1 MYPMD
6 CVFKKNV
13 SQSIQNSLV
22 LIIIPG
28 RMFSFWC
35 WLIRTIVL
43 DRWDEELFV
52 LSLVSSEEKFLWI
65 ESLLLV
71 LSYWK
76 PFEFGLFNSKSSSSS
91 SSPSINK
98 WICAFQIWHR
108 QNFHKINIKINM
120 RINKSYSYHHH
131 PNQQVGWFLLFL
143 LEENS
148 YCHYFL
154 PRLRTLRHS
163 LEKLMASS
171 SRHQIHVV
179 VLSRKLPTSSDNG
192 RRWY

>member
-1 MYPMD
+1 MD

-43 DRWDEELFV
+43 DRWDEEWPVLV
-52 LSLVSSEEKFLWI
+52 LSPVSSEEKFLWI

-98 WICAFQIWHR
+98 WICVFQIWHR
-108 QNFHKINIKINM
+108 QNLKIIIKKNM
-120 RINKSYSYHHH
+120 RINKSYFYHLH
-131 PNQQVGWFLLFL
+131 PNQQEGWFLLFL